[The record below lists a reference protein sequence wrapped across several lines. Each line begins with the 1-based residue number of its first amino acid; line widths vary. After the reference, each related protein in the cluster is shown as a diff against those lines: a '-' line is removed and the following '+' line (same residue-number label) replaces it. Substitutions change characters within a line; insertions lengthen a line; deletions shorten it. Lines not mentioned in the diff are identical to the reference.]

1 MKCQQKIENVSHAPS
16 LYLFISAEASAKR
29 GAENAEKMAKDEDLT
44 HTIIAAAIEVHRTLG
59 PGLLEEEENL
69 SQGEVLP
76 F

>member
-1 MKCQQKIENVSHAPS
+1 MPS

-29 GAENAEKMAKDEDLT
+29 GAENAEKMAKYKEPFAKGSKDEDLT

-59 PGLLEEEENL
+59 PGLLEEENL